1 MTQTQNKIV
10 LLTMKLDLKAREYK
24 ELCKELE
31 EVKKKE
37 QVTNEELLELK
48 DKFQKNHDEIVEIN
62 NKLKKLKEKDNES
75 EYKSFRQ
82 ENLFNRNK
90 EYKVNKEDNKELV
103 VEKEKN
109 IITKLIEKL
118 KLLLKNL
125 KRILNNIKGDR
136 VMKKVNKETN
146 KKGKVLAIVSLILGL
161 VSIEYIIMGFFLE
174 ILSSIIYI
182 PIICSILAIILG
194 ILSFKSGQKTLAI
207 VGIVIGV
214 LSITFFI
221 FFYIMYNRAEYPIYI
236 QESKLKLNQI

>member
-1 MTQTQNKIV
+1 MTQTQNKII

-62 NKLKKLKEKDNES
+62 NKLKKLKEKDNEL

-82 ENLFNRNK
+82 ENFFNRNK
-90 EYKVNKEDNKELV
+90 EYKVNKENNKELV

-118 KLLLKNL
+118 KLLLKKL

>member
-1 MTQTQNKIV
+1 M
-10 LLTMKLDLKAREYK
+10 
-24 ELCKELE
+24 
-31 EVKKKE
+31 
-37 QVTNEELLELK
+37 
-48 DKFQKNHDEIVEIN
+48 
-62 NKLKKLKEKDNES
+62 EKVS
-75 EYKSFRQ
+75 
-82 ENLFNRNK
+82 
-90 EYKVNKEDNKELV
+90 
-103 VEKEKN
+103 
-109 IITKLIEKL
+109 
-118 KLLLKNL
+118 
-125 KRILNNIKGDR
+125 
-136 VMKKVNKETN
+136 KETN

>member
-1 MTQTQNKIV
+1 MTQTQNKII

-31 EVKKKE
+31 KVKKKE

>member
-37 QVTNEELLELK
+37 QVTNDELLELK

-62 NKLKKLKEKDNES
+62 NKLKELKEKDNEL
-75 EYKSFRQ
+75 EDKSFRQ

-118 KLLLKNL
+118 KLLLKKL

-161 VSIEYIIMGFFLE
+161 VSIEYTIMGFFLE

-194 ILSFKSGQKTLAI
+194 ILSFKSGQKRLAI

-214 LSITFFI
+214 LSITFLI
-221 FFYIMYNRAEYPIYI
+221 FSYIIYNQAYYI
-236 QESKLKLNQI
+236 